1 MSDYKAL
8 VYAHRGGREW
18 APENTMAA
26 FRKSLEAR
34 VDGIELDVQRCKTG
48 ELVVFHDHDLGRTT
62 NGVGLLKDCSF
73 DELQRLSAGSWFNKE
88 FFAEK
93 IPLLSDVLALIDGQL
108 ILNVEIKNLPVDYPG
123 IDDDLI
129 DLFGDYPHMDKIIF
143 SSFDNRIT
151 KALQSK
157 QPEWNYAVLLDGI
170 PHDVVEMASAMS
182 AKFWH
187 PYFESLLEDVCR
199 EARNAG
205 LKVNVWTVNGQR
217 DWVNMLKMPVDGIMT
232 DDPLGLLNFIEMV
245 AKVRA

>member
-1 MSDYKAL
+1 MSDYNAL

-62 NGVGLLKDCSF
+62 NGVGLIKECSL
-73 DELQRLSAGSWFNKE
+73 DELQRLSAGSWFDKE
-88 FFAEK
+88 FSAEK
-93 IPLLSDVLALIDGQL
+93 VPLLKDVLALVDGQL
-108 ILNVEIKNLPVDYPG
+108 ILNIEIKNLPEDYPG

-129 DLFGDYPHMDKIIF
+129 ELLSEYPYMDKIIF

-151 KALQSK
+151 KRMQSK

-170 PHDVVEMASAMS
+170 PPDVVEMASFMS
-182 AKFWH
+182 AKTWH
-187 PYFESLLEDVCR
+187 PYFESLLEDVCE
-199 EARNAG
+199 EARKAG

-217 DWVNMLKMPVDGIMT
+217 DWVKMLKMPVDGIMT
-232 DDPLGLLNFIEMV
+232 DDPLGLLKFIEMV
-245 AKVRA
+245 VKVRT